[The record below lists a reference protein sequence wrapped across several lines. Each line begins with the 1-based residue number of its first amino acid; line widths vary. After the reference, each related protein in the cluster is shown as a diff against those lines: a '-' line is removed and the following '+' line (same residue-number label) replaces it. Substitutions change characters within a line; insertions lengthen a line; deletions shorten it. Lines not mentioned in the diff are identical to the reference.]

1 MRPLGG
7 VKVCMVAYGEKGL
20 SLFLRPEKLRD
31 FIWIYQHTC
40 IAAAHNICKFKENRT
55 WGKKLRGFEFFFA
68 WGLMGKKGLSLFLRL
83 EKTQGMPEIYQH
95 TCIAAAHNICEFKK
109 NRI

>member
-7 VKVCMVAYGEKGL
+7 VKVCMAAYGE
-20 SLFLRPEKLRD
+20 
-31 FIWIYQHTC
+31 
-40 IAAAHNICKFKENRT
+40 
-55 WGKKLRGFEFFFA
+55 
-68 WGLMGKKGLSLFLRL
+68 KGLSLFLRL

>member
-7 VKVCMVAYGEKGL
+7 VKVCMAAYGE
-20 SLFLRPEKLRD
+20 
-31 FIWIYQHTC
+31 
-40 IAAAHNICKFKENRT
+40 
-55 WGKKLRGFEFFFA
+55 
-68 WGLMGKKGLSLFLRL
+68 KGLSLFLRL

-109 NRI
+109 NLTWVKKLRDFDFFLHGALWAKNG